1 MKTRQPCPMCDKL
14 VPKSQIDYADY
25 VDVDPRDGYEHHFHR
40 VCWGHYQVSNRAGR
54 VSFLGTAV
62 VMVEGGKIRSVIGIT
77 DDPLATAVAA
87 TTIRR
92 EEAAAGVARGKAVAT
107 EGALRMA
114 GEALIRGLP
123 DPEAMAAE
131 AAREAEVVAPRR
143 PGIVGLDGRELQ
155 N

>member
-40 VCWGHYQVSNRAGR
+40 VCWGHYQVSNR
-54 VSFLGTAV
+54 
-62 VMVEGGKIRSVIGIT
+62 
-77 DDPLATAVAA
+77 
-87 TTIRR
+87 
-92 EEAAAGVARGKAVAT
+92 
-107 EGALRMA
+107 
-114 GEALIRGLP
+114 GLP

>member
-1 MKTRQPCPMCDKL
+1 M
-14 VPKSQIDYADY
+14 
-25 VDVDPRDGYEHHFHR
+25 
-40 VCWGHYQVSNRAGR
+40 SNRAGR

-62 VMVEGGKIRSVIGIT
+62 VMVEGGKIRAVIGIT
-77 DDPLATAVAA
+77 GDPLVTAVAA

-92 EEAAAGVARGKAVAT
+92 EEEASGVPRGKVVAT

-114 GEALIRGLP
+114 GEAMIRGLP
-123 DPEAMAAE
+123 DPQAMAEE
-131 AAREAEVVAPRR
+131 AAREVAPRR